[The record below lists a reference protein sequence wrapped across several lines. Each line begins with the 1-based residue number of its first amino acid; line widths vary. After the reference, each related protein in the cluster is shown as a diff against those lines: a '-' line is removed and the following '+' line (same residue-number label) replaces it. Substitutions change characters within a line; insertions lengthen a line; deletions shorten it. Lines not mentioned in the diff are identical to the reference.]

1 AHLAQRHGRD
11 AAGEGLG
18 VVAAHRVEHGRLGG
32 AGRDRVDAYALRA
45 VVVRGGAG
53 EADDRVLGRLV
64 GAEARAALVA
74 ADARGVDDRSAAGL
88 AHHAQ
93 LLAQAQ
99 PDALDVH
106 LEEPVEVG
114 FAHLVQRPAL
124 RDAGVVEGAAEPAE
138 PLDGPAGRAGDRGS
152 PGSAPRAR

>member
-1 AHLAQRHGRD
+1 
-11 AAGEGLG
+11 G
-18 VVAAHRVEHGRLGG
+18 VVATHRVEHGRLGG

-53 EADDRVLGRLV
+53 EADHRVLGRLV

-74 ADARGVDDRSAAGL
+74 ADAGGVYDRSAAVL

-114 FAHLVQRPAL
+114 FAHLVQQPAL
-124 RDAGVVEGAAEPAE
+124 RDAGVVERAVESAE
-138 PLDGPAGRAGDRGS
+138 PLDGRVDHAGDVGCRGHV
-152 PGSAPRAR
+152 ARSGRDLVTSSGELAR